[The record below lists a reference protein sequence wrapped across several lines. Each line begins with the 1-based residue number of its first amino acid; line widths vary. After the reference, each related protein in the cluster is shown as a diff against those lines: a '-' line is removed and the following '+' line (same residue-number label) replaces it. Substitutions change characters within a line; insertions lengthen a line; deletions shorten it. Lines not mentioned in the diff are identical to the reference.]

1 MHQDMSHWMIYN
13 LKSHHLVSRIWDIF
27 LLNLMPTF
35 SSSDR
40 SETRNQFMDS
50 LKVWP
55 SIEKI
60 VKISEKLPK
69 FKITSSKVT
78 VILLMYQV
86 IHLLQ

>member
-1 MHQDMSHWMIYN
+1 MGKSIFSLLLRETSRIMHQDMSHWIIYN
-13 LKSHHLVSRIWDIF
+13 LKSHHLVSRMWDIF

-60 VKISEKLPK
+60 V
-69 FKITSSKVT
+69 
-78 VILLMYQV
+78 
-86 IHLLQ
+86 